1 MKFISKLVSVLF
13 CVTVLVSCIPD
24 FSAGAS
30 YDNSFLTEEETEFA
44 ENSGIITVA
53 LYTNLNTISF
63 LDEKTG
69 EFEGVVP
76 DILDY
81 ISERS
86 GLEFNC
92 IPYDMTMRAEDFF
105 RENPECDMVAPIFKN
120 ELNRVTN

>member
-69 EFEGVVP
+69 EFEGVFP

-81 ISERS
+81 IYESS
-86 GLEFNC
+86 GL
-92 IPYDMTMRAEDFF
+92 
-105 RENPECDMVAPIFKN
+105 
-120 ELNRVTN
+120 